1 MNVLDVAENSV
12 AAGAT
17 LVAIT
22 LSIDTAAKRMTLTIT
37 DNGKG
42 MPPEMAARVTDPFCT
57 TRKTR
62 KVGLGL
68 PFLKM
73 AAEMTGG
80 ALSIE
85 STVGKGTCVTAWFT
99 LGHIDLAPLGDM
111 SATVAGLIQC
121 SPDIDFVYTRAGRR
135 RAVRRGHARAACGAG
150 RRAPERAVRS
160 ALAAGISCREH
171 RTTFTKGE
179 RCMKSLEEL
188 AAIRDKMKQTVNTRE
203 AAHDS
208 TRVVVGMATC
218 GIAAARALC

>member
-1 MNVLDVAENSV
+1 MQELSMNVLDVAENSV

-37 DNGKG
+37 DNGK
-42 MPPEMAARVTDPFCT
+42 ARVTDPFCT

-68 PFLKM
+68 PLLKM

-121 SPDIDFVYTRAGRR
+121 SPDIDFVYTVQADGEQFAADTREL
-135 RAVRRGHARAACGAG
+135 RAVLDGVPLSEPSVALWLREYLA
-150 RRAPERAVRS
+150 ENTEQLLQKENAV
-160 ALAAGISCREH
+160 
-171 RTTFTKGE
+171 
-179 RCMKSLEEL
+179 
-188 AAIRDKMKQTVNTRE
+188 
-203 AAHDS
+203 
-208 TRVVVGMATC
+208 
-218 GIAAARALC
+218 